1 MRWGYVC
8 VLIIVGFGV
17 WTVYER
23 DQIREREILEI
34 RQIRDVIGDVPRGQE
49 LQALLQQIQDA
60 AVTHPSAQQTA
71 FLQETCTKME
81 SIRQNLWALRLRTT
95 KLVYELG
102 SMNADLKSVK
112 NNCDRMKKG
121 DVSGA
126 MGVQTGITEFS
137 DSVTKLKVYAENK
150 FQ

>member
-34 RQIRDVIGDVPRGQE
+34 RQIRDVTGDVPRGQE

-112 NNCDRMKKG
+112 NMPQ
-121 DVSGA
+121 
-126 MGVQTGITEFS
+126 M
-137 DSVTKLKVYAENK
+137 Y
-150 FQ
+150 